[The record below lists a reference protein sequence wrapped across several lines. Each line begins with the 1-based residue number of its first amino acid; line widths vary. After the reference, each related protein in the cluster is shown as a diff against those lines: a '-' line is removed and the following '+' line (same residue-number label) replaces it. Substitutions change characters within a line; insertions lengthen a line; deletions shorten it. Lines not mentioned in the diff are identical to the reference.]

1 MGMKNVLAVKCG
13 AALAVC
19 VQPGLAAKIAKPVVF
34 YPLCC
39 PPLNIFETV
48 SDIVRQMRYCAFTT
62 RRILMSA
69 WDFVREFRP
78 DSV

>member
-1 MGMKNVLAVKCG
+1 VR
-13 AALAVC
+13 
-19 VQPGLAAKIAKPVVF
+19 PGLAAKIAKPVVF

-62 RRILMSA
+62 RRILERLGFCERISPGLG
-69 WDFVREFRP
+69 VNETLYH
-78 DSV
+78 